1 MALGNIRTV
10 FCFFIYVIWQ
20 IFRKTTCPGIN
31 LWAPLMSK
39 LSVLDCDLLH
49 LFWSVMVNVIP
60 LGFEF
65 LSTIAIACDTTSYE
79 QKRILCPGTDWY
91 SSFNSSKDIAV
102 QAVVQC
108 LDRRGLQGKWNFR
121 PPKYFFQINLILQVA
136 FFKDI
141 ESPKKETGHPQ
152 RGRAKVNS
160 CSPNRATSIL
170 LKRTTETEKKQQ
182 GEGPGCIC
190 CRYVSA
196 WAGPHISHRQHTNAW
211 RITWQLPGRFHNDS
225 TLSSRIY
232 IQHQQTTR
240 LTED

>member
-1 MALGNIRTV
+1 
-10 FCFFIYVIWQ
+10 
-20 IFRKTTCPGIN
+20 
-31 LWAPLMSK
+31 
-39 LSVLDCDLLH
+39 
-49 LFWSVMVNVIP
+49 MVNVIL

-65 LSTIAIACDTTSYE
+65 LSTIAIVVNTTSYK
-79 QKRILCPGTDWY
+79 QKHILRTGTDWY
-91 SSFNSSKDIAV
+91 NSCTSDEDIAV
-102 QAVVQC
+102 HAVAQC
-108 LDRRGLQGKWNFR
+108 LDRWGLPGKWTFR
-121 PPKYFFQINLILQVA
+121 PPKHFFQINLILQVA

-160 CSPNRATSIL
+160 CSLNRATSIL

-182 GEGPGCIC
+182 GEGLGCIC
-190 CRYVSA
+190 RCYVSA
-196 WAGPHISHRQHTNAW
+196 WAGPHISHRQHTTHDGS
-211 RITWQLPGRFHNDS
+211 RDSSRPLCHFHNDS